1 MAKNILNVAVIGV
14 SKAMGQIHMDGIKDI
29 PGIHIYAICDNATD
43 GRLEECKEKYNPER
57 AVKDYKELLDDENID
72 AAIIVT
78 PDQLHCEMTCAFLR
92 AGKDVMCEKP
102 MALSLEECEEMMR
115 VEKETG
121 RRLMIGQI
129 CRFTDNFIKAKEL
142 IDAGEIGELYFV
154 ESEYAHDYI
163 TSRGYNDWRLDP
175 RRYGLL
181 GGGVHAI
188 DLLRWIVGSDPVETY
203 ALHTHKVLLDWPTPD
218 STIAILKFPGEINGK
233 VYVST
238 GCKRPYTM
246 RSVFYGTKG
255 TIICDN
261 TSDHITYYKDDEKH
275 DYKHEVEGA
284 RKISAIVNN
293 HNTGGE
299 GQMFADA
306 LLHGKDVPI
315 VAMEGA
321 KTVAVAMAII
331 ESANTGKAVQIKYP
345 EV

>member
-14 SKAMGQIHMDGIKDI
+14 SPAMGQIHMDGIKDI
-29 PGIHIYAICDNATD
+29 PGIHIYAICDTATD
-43 GRLEECKEKYNPER
+43 GRLEECKKKYNPER
-57 AVKDYKELLDDENID
+57 AVADYKELLDDENID
-72 AAIIVT
+72 AALIVT
-78 PDQLHCEMTCAFLR
+78 PDQTHCEMTCAFLR

-102 MALSLEECEEMMR
+102 MALSLAECEEMMR

-121 RRLMIGQI
+121 RKLMIGQI
-129 CRFTDNFIKAKEL
+129 CRFTDNFVKAKEL
-142 IDAGEIGELYFV
+142 VDAGEIGELYYV
-154 ESEYAHDYI
+154 ESEYAHDYMDI
-163 TSRGYNDWRLDP
+163 PGYDGWRLDP

-203 ALHTHKVLLDWPTPD
+203 ALSSKKALTNWPTPD
-218 STIAILKFPGEINGK
+218 STIAVLKFPNDVNGK

-246 RSVFYGTKG
+246 RSSFYGTKG

-261 TSDHITYYKDDEKH
+261 TSDHITYYKADETKS
-275 DYKHEVEGA
+275 YMSEAGA
-284 RKISAIVNN
+284 IKISATVNN
-293 HNTGGE
+293 HNTHGE